1 MYPPRTNCENISEM
15 FNGRPDPVGD
25 FKNAAEFDKYWARKR
40 LGNGQYMCYCK
51 EQKMADV
58 LLKGDTDICFQYYYD

>member
-1 MYPPRTNCENISEM
+1 MKSLSGETKLMYPPRTNCENISEM

-51 EQKMADV
+51 E
-58 LLKGDTDICFQYYYD
+58 